1 MDRKE
6 FSRRKKLMEEKVKLK
21 LIEKYPH
28 IHELYQSGEI
38 TLKQAYDGAQSE
50 MLGIQTFKSKGT
62 KSFITHSTRIE
73 KEETENTIKSEDNKD
88 SSFFFNTPQTE
99 PQLYDKI
106 KSELTRETLPF
117 GRNPIGDNPK
127 YNITYD
133 EVNKMGYGE
142 FKDFILSVRKELLT
156 LWEEQNIPP
165 YIGKDK
171 KGIVDDIKNLVEFDV
186 ERLWKKGDDI
196 YEYILSN
203 DFHLGSSCNQFQPSL
218 HKTRAGD
225 VSMWDVI
232 KEPSLELK
240 FIRTFTRN
248 LKQDKMYMLSKM
260 MENKT
265 DYKTI
270 NREKFGLILFGV
282 KQKDKISFTKK
293 EVEKLLN
300 DGIIEE
306 YHIRNLG
313 RELDTKTHF
322 HLRYFRKDERVM
334 KHIIHTLRVGFS
346 NIPINFSPLVSR
358 YLYEKYL
365 PKSGGIVYDCC
376 SGWGGRLMG
385 SICSS
390 KNIQY
395 IGCDVNS
402 NIFQHRSYERI
413 GEFIEQE
420 IGRKS
425 KYKVH
430 QISSTRFN
438 ETDDYKEHKG
448 RVDLILTS
456 PPYFN
461 QEQYSTDKEQSYN
474 LYPSYKE
481 WINGYIRET
490 FQIGY
495 DLLKP
500 NGVLL
505 LNIADTKELPLELD
519 TLTIMEEI
527 GFEFQY
533 EIGMKMKRYLGL
545 DTEKIYNRYYD
556 EDREKYVKV
565 EPILKFIKK

>member
-6 FSRRKKLMEEKVKLK
+6 FARRKKEMEEKVKLN
-21 LIEKYPH
+21 LISKYPH
-28 IHELYQSGEI
+28 IHQLYQDGEI

-50 MLGIQTFKSKGT
+50 MLGVETYKSKGT
-62 KSFITHSTRIE
+62 KTFISHSTRIE
-73 KEETENTIKSEDNKD
+73 KEETST
-88 SSFFFNTPQTE
+88 TQ
-99 PQLYDKI
+99 
-106 KSELTRETLPF
+106 TLPF
-117 GRNPIGDNPK
+117 GRNPIGDNPSL
-127 YNITYD
+127 NITFD
-133 EVNKMGYGE
+133 EVNKMDYKG
-142 FKDFILSVRKELLT
+142 FKRFILSIRTELLN
-156 LWEEQNIPP
+156 LWDNQNIPP

-171 KGIVDDIKNLVEFDV
+171 KGIVDDIENLIEFDT
-186 ERLWKKGDDI
+186 ERLWKKGDEV
-196 YEYILSN
+196 YEYIISN
-203 DFHLGSSCNQFQPSL
+203 DFHYGSSCNQFQPSL
-218 HKTRAGD
+218 HKTRAGS
-225 VSMWDVI
+225 VSMYDVI

-240 FIRTFTRN
+240 FVRTFTRN
-248 LKQDKMYMLSKM
+248 LKQDKMYMVSKM
-260 MENKT
+260 MKVKN
-265 DYKTI
+265 DYKKLDT
-270 NREKFGLILFGV
+270 EKFGLIILPI
-282 KQKDKISFTKK
+282 KQKDKISFNKTEIKNLIK
-293 EVEKLLN
+293 EGV
-300 DGIIEE
+300 IED
-306 YHIRNLG
+306 YHIENLS
-313 RELDTKTHF
+313 RELETETHF
-322 HLRYFRKDERVM
+322 HLRYFRKEERIM
-334 KHIIHTLRVGFS
+334 KHIIHILRVGFS
-346 NIPINFSPLVSR
+346 NIPINFSPLVAR
-358 YLYEKYL
+358 YLYERYL
-365 PKSGGIVYDCC
+365 PQSGGLVYDPC

-402 NIFQHRSYERI
+402 SIFQNHSYERI
-413 GEFIEQE
+413 GEFIQEE

-448 RVDLILTS
+448 KVDLILTS
-456 PPYFN
+456 PPYYN
-461 QEQYSTDKEQSYN
+461 QEQYSQDEEQSYN
-474 LYPSYKE
+474 LYPSYEE

-519 TLTIMEEI
+519 TLGVIEEI

-533 EIGMKMKRYLGL
+533 EIGMKMQRYLGL

-565 EPILKFIKK
+565 EPILKFVKYE

>member
-1 MDRKE
+1 
-6 FSRRKKLMEEKVKLK
+6 MEEKVKLK

-28 IHELYQSGEI
+28 IHELYKSGEI

-142 FKDFILSVRKELLT
+142 FKDFILSVRKELLN

-171 KGIVDDIKNLVEFDV
+171 KGIVDDIENLIQFDV

-203 DFHLGSSCNQFQPSL
+203 DFHHGSSCNQFQPSL

-225 VSMWDVI
+225 VSMWDII
-232 KEPSLELK
+232 KEPLLELK

-248 LKQDKMYMLSKM
+248 LKQDKMYMFSKM

-270 NREKFGLILFGV
+270 DREKFGLILFGV
-282 KQKDKISFTKK
+282 KQKDKISFTKT

-300 DGIIEE
+300 DGVIEE

-322 HLRYFRKDERVM
+322 HLRYFRKDERVI

-358 YLYEKYL
+358 YLFEKYL

-413 GEFIEQE
+413 GDFIQEE

-448 RVDLILTS
+448 KVDLILTS

-474 LYPSYKE
+474 LFPTYES

-519 TLTIMEEI
+519 TLSVMEEI

-565 EPILKFIKK
+565 EPILKFIKN

>member
-6 FSRRKKLMEEKVKLK
+6 FAKRKKLMEEKVKLK

-28 IHELYQSGEI
+28 INELFQSGEI

-50 MLGIQTFKSKGT
+50 MLGIETFKSRGT
-62 KSFITHSTRIE
+62 KTFISHSTKIE
-73 KEETENTIKSEDNKD
+73 KEE
-88 SSFFFNTPQTE
+88 QTST
-99 PQLYDKI
+99 Q
-106 KSELTRETLPF
+106 TLPF

-142 FKDFILSVRKELLT
+142 FKDFILSVRKKLLN

-171 KGIVDDIKNLVEFDV
+171 KGIVDDIKNLIQFDV

-203 DFHLGSSCNQFQPSL
+203 DFHHGSSCNQFQPSL

-248 LKQDKMYMLSKM
+248 LKQDKMYMVSKM
-260 MENKT
+260 MKEKN
-265 DYKTI
+265 DYKVLD
-270 NREKFGLILFGV
+270 REKYCLIILPV
-282 KQKDKISFTKK
+282 KQKDKISFNQTEIKNLFK
-293 EVEKLLN
+293 EGV
-300 DGIIEE
+300 IED
-306 YHIRNLG
+306 YHIKNIG
-313 RELDTKTHF
+313 RELETETHF
-322 HLRYFRKDERVM
+322 HLRYFRKDEQVM

-365 PKSGGIVYDCC
+365 PQSGGLVYDPC

-402 NIFQHRSYERI
+402 NIFQTNSYERI
-413 GEFIEQE
+413 GEFIQEE

-438 ETDDYKEHKG
+438 ETDDFKEYKGK
-448 RVDLILTS
+448 VDLILTS

-474 LYPSYKE
+474 LYPSYE
-481 WINGYIRET
+481 DWINGYIRKT

-495 DLLKP
+495 DLLKQ

-505 LNIADTKELPLELD
+505 LNIADTKKLHLELD
-519 TLTIMEEI
+519 TLGVLEEI

-545 DTEKIYNRYYD
+545 DTQKIYNRYYD
-556 EDREKYVKV
+556 EDRIKYVKV
-565 EPILKFIKK
+565 EPIMKFLKK

>member
-142 FKDFILSVRKELLT
+142 FKDFILSVRKELLN

-171 KGIVDDIKNLVEFDV
+171 KGIVDDIENLIQFDV

-203 DFHLGSSCNQFQPSL
+203 DFHHGSSCNQFQPSL

-248 LKQDKMYMLSKM
+248 LKQDKMYMFSKM

-265 DYKTI
+265 T
-270 NREKFGLILFGV
+270 
-282 KQKDKISFTKK
+282 TPT
-293 EVEKLLN
+293 LLAFM
-300 DGIIEE
+300 EQFE
-306 YHIRNLG
+306 
-313 RELDTKTHF
+313 
-322 HLRYFRKDERVM
+322 
-334 KHIIHTLRVGFS
+334 
-346 NIPINFSPLVSR
+346 P
-358 YLYEKYL
+358 
-365 PKSGGIVYDCC
+365 
-376 SGWGGRLMG
+376 GW
-385 SICSS
+385 
-390 KNIQY
+390 
-395 IGCDVNS
+395 
-402 NIFQHRSYERI
+402 
-413 GEFIEQE
+413 
-420 IGRKS
+420 
-425 KYKVH
+425 
-430 QISSTRFN
+430 
-438 ETDDYKEHKG
+438 
-448 RVDLILTS
+448 
-456 PPYFN
+456 
-461 QEQYSTDKEQSYN
+461 
-474 LYPSYKE
+474 
-481 WINGYIRET
+481 
-490 FQIGY
+490 
-495 DLLKP
+495 
-500 NGVLL
+500 
-505 LNIADTKELPLELD
+505 A
-519 TLTIMEEI
+519 
-527 GFEFQY
+527 
-533 EIGMKMKRYLGL
+533 
-545 DTEKIYNRYYD
+545 
-556 EDREKYVKV
+556 
-565 EPILKFIKK
+565 